1 MSKKNTGHGV
11 DREKI
16 CICGHSKEL
25 HDPSSG
31 VCNAYIAPDI
41 VCPCMKYLE
50 KVNTRL
56 WIALPVACV
65 VVGVVAVVATHFLW
79 R

>member
-1 MSKKNTGHGV
+1 MSKNNTGHGV

-16 CICGHSKEL
+16 RKCGHSKEL

-41 VCPCMKYLE
+41 VWPCMKFVE
-50 KVNTRL
+50 KVKRN
-56 WIALPVACV
+56 V
-65 VVGVVAVVATHFLW
+65 
-79 R
+79 

>member
-11 DREKI
+11 DRDNI
-16 CICGHSKEL
+16 CKCGHSKEL

-41 VCPCMKYLE
+41 VWPCMKFVE
-50 KVNTRL
+50 KVKRN
-56 WIALPVACV
+56 V
-65 VVGVVAVVATHFLW
+65 
-79 R
+79 